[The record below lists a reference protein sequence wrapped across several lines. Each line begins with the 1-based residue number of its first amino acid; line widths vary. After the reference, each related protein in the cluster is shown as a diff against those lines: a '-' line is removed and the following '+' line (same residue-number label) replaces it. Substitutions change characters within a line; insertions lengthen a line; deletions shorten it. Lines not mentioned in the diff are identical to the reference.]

1 MMASQY
7 EPPFKPFNKQ
17 QSIVHRMFVLSYLR
31 YSRLKGKIIQYNLF
45 SIGGL
50 KC

>member
-1 MMASQY
+1 MIDYQCQ
-7 EPPFKPFNKQ
+7 PPFKPFNKQ
-17 QSIVHRMFVLSYLR
+17 QSIVHRIFVLSYLR

-45 SIGGL
+45 STGGL